1 MNIGNFE
8 IGRPEISI
16 ALVIFFAMVVMFF
29 IGYYYAYTKAVNYAN
44 EQIEEKIDEFRAKN
58 NLWDLQNPDIVIG
71 NIKLPG
77 DNQNES

>member
-29 IGYYYAYTKAVNYAN
+29 IGYYYAYTKAVTYAN
-44 EQIEEKIDEFRAKN
+44 EQMEIKMDEFRREN
-58 NLWDLQNPDIVIG
+58 DIFYNPDIILG
-71 NIKLPG
+71 NIELPKIG
-77 DNQNES
+77 GQNEE